1 MSIVATEIDSI
12 HGRIGQQRMI
22 FYKCQDH
29 VGAWHNYGPVIT
41 IDDAFDSEAHKAV
54 VAAKVAESLAASDAA
69 DLVGGV

>member
-12 HGRIGQQRMI
+12 HGQIGQQRMI

-29 VGAWHNYGPVIT
+29 LGAWHNYGPVIT
-41 IDDAFDSEAHKAV
+41 IDDAFDAEAHKAV
-54 VAAKVAESLAASDAA
+54 VADKIAASLAAVEAA